1 MARDPYRIHAEW
13 IRTPVV
19 VSVVGGIE
27 REFFMTRHDRGSAT
41 SHQTLIHRLST
52 QNHECTRT
60 GTHWERCCR
69 SLLVVLLPLPSTDK
83 YTLGGAAL
91 TNV

>member
-27 REFFMTRHDRGSAT
+27 REFFMTRHDRGSAA

-52 QNHECTRT
+52 QSR
-60 GTHWERCCR
+60 
-69 SLLVVLLPLPSTDK
+69 V
-83 YTLGGAAL
+83 Y
-91 TNV
+91 